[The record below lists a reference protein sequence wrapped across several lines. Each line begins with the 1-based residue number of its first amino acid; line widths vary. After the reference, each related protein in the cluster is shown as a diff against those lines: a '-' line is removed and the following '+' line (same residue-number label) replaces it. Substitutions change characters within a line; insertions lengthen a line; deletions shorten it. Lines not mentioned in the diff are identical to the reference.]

1 MKGSTMKTLTQA
13 MIFALLIALA
23 GCAKQDDSDSD
34 NGSDRDPSPP
44 RVDLHVA
51 ALQGN
56 LSAVEQHIN
65 AESDLNQKDAYGST
79 PLILAITFGR
89 TEVAKALIEAGADM
103 TLTNN
108 DGATPLHIAAFFF
121 RVEIVKALLDHGA
134 DKTVR
139 NKAGRTALES
149 ALRPFDDVK
158 KVYDSIQKSLK
169 PLGLKLDYDRIKE
182 TRPRIAEMLR

>member
-13 MIFALLIALA
+13 MIFALLISLA

-34 NGSDRDPSPP
+34 NGSDRDPRPP

-108 DGATPLHIAAFFF
+108 DGATPLHIAAFFC
-121 RVEIVKALLDHGA
+121 RIEIVKALLDHGA
-134 DKTVR
+134 DKTGR
-139 NKAGRTALES
+139 NKAGRTAFQS
-149 ALRPFDDVK
+149 VAGPFEAAK
-158 KVYDSIQKSLK
+158 GIYDSIGKGLK
-169 PLGLKLDYDRIKE
+169 PLGLKLDYERIRE